1 MFKTEESGVFQ
12 NWVSLTL
19 LVTLLCLIAPLGF
32 IYAVAMSRAFWWF
45 SWGAFVAF
53 GLLWLLHL

>member
-12 NWVSLTL
+12 NWLSLTL

-32 IYAVAMSRAFWWF
+32 VYAVAMSRAFWWF
-45 SWGAFVAF
+45 CWGAFVAF
-53 GLLWLLHL
+53 GLLCLLHL